1 MYSVHKLFKSNL
13 QIKQLYDNG
22 EVSKEMFSLAQ
33 GPDHR
38 ARILNRCYINN
49 WLFRTSAIERNL
61 VTQNSGVLVRGDATT
76 GNINWYGVIRK
87 IISLEFPGQKEVILF
102 QCEWY
107 DVPAATTSRSRG
119 YNRDKWGI
127 IDIDTTRFRFK
138 NEPYILATQAEQVFL
153 MKLVKKPAWSSVIA
167 LKPRNLFAMPDD
179 ENEGEIESNSIEL
192 AMDGMNMLDAHDHF
206 TNWTRPGNEGTTVD
220 AAVIQQVQAEAA
232 PEPSDDDVAFLDDD
246 DDEDDA
252 YINDGV
258 VAPVADLDQGQRDDE
273 FFV

>member
-1 MYSVHKLFKSNL
+1 
-13 QIKQLYDNG
+13 
-22 EVSKEMFSLAQ
+22 MFALAQ

-38 ARILNRCYINN
+38 ARILNRCHINN

-61 VTQNSGVLVRGDATT
+61 VTQNSGVLVRGDDTT
-76 GNINWYGVIRK
+76 GNMNWYGVIRK

-107 DVPAATTSRSRG
+107 DVPAVTTSRSRG
-119 YNRDKWGI
+119 FNRDKWGI

-138 NEPYILATQAEQVFL
+138 NEPHILATQAEQVFL
-153 MKLVKKPAWSSVIA
+153 VKHVKKPTWSSVVA

-179 ENEGEIESNSIEL
+179 NNEDGIDSDSIDL
-192 AMDGMNMLDAHDHF
+192 AMEGMNLVDGQENF
-206 TNWTRPGNEGTTVD
+206 TNWTISGKEGTTVD

-232 PEPSDDDVAFLDDD
+232 PEPEDDDLAFLDYD
-246 DDEDDA
+246 DDEDDT

-258 VAPVADLDQGQRDDE
+258 VAPVAAVDQPHRDDE